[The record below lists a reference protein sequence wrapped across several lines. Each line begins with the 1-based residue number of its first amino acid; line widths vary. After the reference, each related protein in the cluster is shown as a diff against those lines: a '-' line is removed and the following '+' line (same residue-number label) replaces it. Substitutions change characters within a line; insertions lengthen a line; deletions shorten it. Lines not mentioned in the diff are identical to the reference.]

1 MCVSESKRVIVT
13 GATGLLGKALCARL
27 AEKGYSV
34 VVFSR
39 STQRARRSVPG
50 ATDYVVWDPMR
61 HGAWAEVLNGAYGVI
76 HLAGASIFGKR
87 WSDDYKTAL
96 RESRVVS
103 TRVLFSSL
111 IAAQRKPAVFLS
123 GSAVG
128 YYGFRDDTP
137 LDEQASAGSDFLAQM
152 CVAWEQE
159 AREAAEIGIRTVLLR
174 TGVVLDAREGALPL
188 MVLPFRFFVGG
199 PILPG
204 SQWISWV
211 HRDDAVELM
220 VMALEN
226 ADVEGALNL
235 TAPEPA
241 TNRDFMATLGRVV
254 GSPSWLPVPGFGLK
268 VVLGDVTDI
277 LVEGQRVMPRKALDL
292 GYQFRYPTAEQ
303 ALSHL
308 LKR

>member
-128 YYGFRDDTP
+128 YYGFRDDTK
-137 LDEQASAGSDFLAQM
+137 LDESAPAGDDFLAQLTFE
-152 CVAWEQE
+152 WEAE
-159 AREAAEIGIRTVLLR
+159 ARKAEPLGVRTVLVR
-174 TGVVLDAREGALPL
+174 TGIVMDDEGGALPL
-188 MVLPFRFFVGG
+188 LKMPFMFYTGG
-199 PILPG
+199 PVMPG
-204 SQWISWV
+204 NQYISWV
-211 HRDDAVELM
+211 HSADEVGLLM
-220 VMALEN
+220 LALEN
-226 ADVEGALNL
+226 EQVSGPLNA
-235 TAPEPA
+235 TAPEPQ
-241 TNRDFMATLGRVV
+241 TNKEFSATLGNVL
-254 GSPSWLPVPGFGLK
+254 GTPSWLPVPEFALRLA
-268 VVLGDVTDI
+268 LGEFAESIVN
-277 LVEGQRVMPRKALDL
+277 GQRVIPARAQAM
-292 GYQFRYPTAEQ
+292 GYTFQFPTADA
-303 ALSHL
+303 ALRDL
-308 LKR
+308 LKK

>member
-1 MCVSESKRVIVT
+1 MSVSESKRVIVT

-50 ATDYVVWDPMR
+50 ATDYVAWDPMR

-76 HLAGASIFGKR
+76 HLAGAPIFGKR
-87 WSDDYKTAL
+87 WSDEYKTEL

-137 LDEQASAGSDFLAQM
+137 LDEQASAGSDFLAQV
-152 CVAWEQE
+152 CVLWEQE

-174 TGVVLDAREGALPL
+174 TGIVLDAREGALPL
-188 MVLPFRFFVGG
+188 MVLPFRFFAGG

-204 SQWISWV
+204 SQWISWI

-226 ADVEGALNL
+226 AQVEGALNL

-268 VVLGDVTDI
+268 VVLGDVTEI
-277 LVEGQRVMPRKALDL
+277 LVEGQRVVPRKALDL

-303 ALSHL
+303 ALTHL